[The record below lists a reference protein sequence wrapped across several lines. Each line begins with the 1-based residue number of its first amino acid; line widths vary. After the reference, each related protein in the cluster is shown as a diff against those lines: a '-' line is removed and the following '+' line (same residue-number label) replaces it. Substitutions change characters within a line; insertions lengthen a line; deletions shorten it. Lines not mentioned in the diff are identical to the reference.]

1 MAINNRLYL
10 NSKQHAERI
19 ADLRQRPSDLSNL
32 GTSFLENEVD
42 FVALAK
48 TFDLYSPG
56 SADTPAAIQEKIAD
70 CLAYMETHGKPALL
84 EIKTL

>member
-1 MAINNRLYL
+1 MDE
-10 NSKQHAERI
+10 K
-19 ADLRQRPSDLSNL
+19 PSDLSNL
-32 GTSFLENEVD
+32 ATSFHENEVD

-56 SADTPAAIQEKIAD
+56 SAETPAQIGEKICD
-70 CLAYMETHGKPALL
+70 CLSYMRTYGKPALL

>member
-1 MAINNRLYL
+1 LPAC
-10 NSKQHAERI
+10 
-19 ADLRQRPSDLSNL
+19 QRPTDLA
-32 GTSFLENEVD
+32 TSFHDNEVD

-56 SADTPAAIQEKIAD
+56 SADTPAAIQEKIID